1 MSTKKFLKSLFLLFT
16 FLILANST
24 LVYAG
29 NIDMNLSNT
38 SDDTVYGSNIATNNT
53 SNIDTQNNQNQAPT
67 SISVGSSSALSSSD
81 LGAGNIINIILIVV
95 GILLILLGIAI
106 LIRMR

>member
-1 MSTKKFLKSLFLLFT
+1 MNIKKFFKFSILLFT

-24 LVYAG
+24 LVCAS

-38 SDDTVYGSNIATNNT
+38 SDDTVYGSSATANNT
-53 SNIDTQNNQNQAPT
+53 SNNGTQNNSNPT

-81 LGAGNIINIILIVV
+81 LGTQTVINIILIVI

>member
-1 MSTKKFLKSLFLLFT
+1 MNIKKFLKISILLFT
-16 FLILANST
+16 FILLANST
-24 LVYAG
+24 LVYAA
-29 NIDMNLSNT
+29 NIDMNLSNN
-38 SDDTVYGSNIATNNT
+38 SDDTVYGSNASANNT
-53 SNIDTQNNQNQAPT
+53 SNTDTQNNSTQTPT
-67 SISVGSSSALSSSD
+67 SISVGTSSALSSSD